1 METLVWRL
9 GASRPI
15 GAMVELVGWLTLK
28 GLSLLSLFLDRLLP
42 DDGMHAAEYVAY
54 RENPDEK
61 TKLLPFRG
69 SPPLDVDELAKKN
82 W

>member
-15 GAMVELVGWLTLK
+15 GTLVELVGWLTLK
-28 GLSLLSLFLDRLLP
+28 ALHVAGLFLDRLLP
-42 DDGMHAAEYVAY
+42 DDSMPPAEYVAY
-54 RENPDEK
+54 RENLSER
-61 TKLLPFRG
+61 TKLSPLRG